1 MSKSIGID
9 LGTTNSVAAIKRV
22 RTEVLKN
29 AEGEFITP
37 SCVTL
42 GKKRLLS
49 LKPNFVVGRDA
60 LEWRK
65 QDPEN
70 TILTVKRLMGRSYL
84 DEEIQ
89 KAIQERRLTYK
100 LKRHSRGTENS
111 LAIILGGKEYTPEE
125 ISSKILEKI
134 KKDAEQSL
142 GDQVEYAVITVPA
155 YFNDKQK
162 HATRAAA
169 ALAGLKVRR
178 LLPEPT
184 AAAISFG
191 VDNIGGEDAKTV
203 LVFDFGGGTFD
214 LSVLNISGGQFIEQG
229 KGGDMWLGGE
239 DVDRMLADYV
249 LKETAQ
255 EYEIDDFK
263 AMIDAQED
271 RVKNRFLAELK
282 DAVEKAKIRLS
293 TDKEAFIEILGVLR
307 DADGDLIDVDVELT
321 RDQFNEIL
329 APTVERI
336 VGLTRKVLEDIH
348 FEAELV
354 DNVLLVGGSSQIPR
368 VVAAMEKEFGKE
380 KVLVHERP
388 MLAIAEGAAILSHR
402 LADAYECP
410 VCGKEVSQSEE
421 SCPKCGFDLIKHT
434 IEQGVLDIVHTSAH
448 DYYLYL
454 ENGRRH
460 LFVEKNM
467 PLPYETTETF
477 ALVHPE
483 QRLVHM
489 KFFNVVNEQD
499 ESIGDLWLGIEK
511 SELDGENGKVKQ
523 EGPLHVEITL
533 RIDENNLIEVDAA
546 IKELRE
552 VRVSKTLSR
561 GKADEKLLID
571 LEETISE
578 ANEKGY
584 SGYVMIDIIHR
595 SLSAIKE
602 IHSVVDQETGRIDE
616 AIFKRAVLKIEK
628 ARKMAAEDEISMPV
642 IYFAEAALASFGPII
657 PSEKTDEI
665 HRCIAR
671 LKEMDELG
679 TYDEN
684 VAALN
689 DLHDALDGL
698 GAINDLMQVQ
708 KAGDLCMETE
718 PARAPKFYRTM
729 EEIMEAFMKFD
740 EEKASGLLDGI
751 MPEVMAVLRSY
762 EKKRGVIHKDI
773 TK

>member
-22 RTEVLKN
+22 QTEVLKN

-111 LAIILGGKEYTPEE
+111 LAIVLGGKEYTPEE

-336 VGLTRKVLEDIH
+336 VDLTRKVLEDIH

-354 DNVLLVGGSSQIPR
+354 DNVLLVGGVPKSP
-368 VVAAMEKEFGKE
+368 VWW
-380 KVLVHERP
+380 RP
-388 MLAIAEGAAILSHR
+388 WR
-402 LADAYECP
+402 RN
-410 VCGKEVSQSEE
+410 
-421 SCPKCGFDLIKHT
+421 
-434 IEQGVLDIVHTSAH
+434 SARKRSWCT
-448 DYYLYL
+448 
-454 ENGRRH
+454 NGPCW
-460 LFVEKNM
+460 
-467 PLPYETTETF
+467 PLP
-477 ALVHPE
+477 
-483 QRLVHM
+483 
-489 KFFNVVNEQD
+489 
-499 ESIGDLWLGIEK
+499 
-511 SELDGENGKVKQ
+511 
-523 EGPLHVEITL
+523 
-533 RIDENNLIEVDAA
+533 
-546 IKELRE
+546 
-552 VRVSKTLSR
+552 
-561 GKADEKLLID
+561 
-571 LEETISE
+571 
-578 ANEKGY
+578 
-584 SGYVMIDIIHR
+584 
-595 SLSAIKE
+595 
-602 IHSVVDQETGRIDE
+602 
-616 AIFKRAVLKIEK
+616 K
-628 ARKMAAEDEISMPV
+628 ARP
-642 IYFAEAALASFGPII
+642 F
-657 PSEKTDEI
+657 
-665 HRCIAR
+665 
-671 LKEMDELG
+671 
-679 TYDEN
+679 
-684 VAALN
+684 
-689 DLHDALDGL
+689 
-698 GAINDLMQVQ
+698 
-708 KAGDLCMETE
+708 
-718 PARAPKFYRTM
+718 
-729 EEIMEAFMKFD
+729 
-740 EEKASGLLDGI
+740 
-751 MPEVMAVLRSY
+751 
-762 EKKRGVIHKDI
+762 
-773 TK
+773 

>member
-1 MSKSIGID
+1 M
-9 LGTTNSVAAIKRV
+9 
-22 RTEVLKN
+22 
-29 AEGEFITP
+29 
-37 SCVTL
+37 
-42 GKKRLLS
+42 
-49 LKPNFVVGRDA
+49 GRDA

-70 TILTVKRLMGRSYL
+70 TIVTVKRLMGRSFS
-84 DEEIQ
+84 DEEVQ
-89 KAIQERRLTYK
+89 KAIQGQRLTYK

-134 KKDAEQSL
+134 KSDAEKSL
-142 GDQVEYAVITVPA
+142 QDEVEYAVITVPA

-169 ALAGLKVRR
+169 AMAGLKVRR

-191 VDNIGGEDAKTV
+191 VDNIGGEDARTV

-239 DVDRMLADYV
+239 DVDRMLVDYV
-249 LKETAQ
+249 LKETAE
-255 EYEIDDFK
+255 EYEIEDIR
-263 AMIDAQED
+263 ATIEAQDAK
-271 RVKNRFLAELK
+271 VKNRFLAELK

-293 TDKEAFIEILGVLR
+293 SHEEAFVEILGVLR
-307 DADGDLIDVDVELT
+307 DADGDLIDVDVELS
-321 RDQFNEIL
+321 RDQFNEVI

-336 VGLTRKVLEDIH
+336 VTLTRKVLEDIH
-348 FEAELV
+348 FDHELI

-368 VVAAMEKEFGKE
+368 VVAAMEQEFGKE

-402 LADAYECP
+402 LADTYECP
-410 VCGKEVSQSEE
+410 RCGREVSQIAE
-421 SCPKCGFDLIKHT
+421 SCPGCGFDLIKHT

-477 ALVHPE
+477 ALVHPD
-483 QRLVHM
+483 QKLVHM

-499 ESIGDLWLGIEK
+499 ESIGDLWLGIEQN
-511 SELDGENGKVKQ
+511 ETEGEDQKGKP

-546 IKELRE
+546 IKELNG
-552 VRVSKTLSR
+552 VRVSRTLSR
-561 GKADEKLLID
+561 GKADEKLLME

-578 ANEKGY
+578 ANEEGY
-584 SGYVMIDIIHR
+584 TGYVMID
-595 SLSAIKE
+595 L
-602 IHSVVDQETGRIDE
+602 
-616 AIFKRAVLKIEK
+616 
-628 ARKMAAEDEISMPV
+628 
-642 IYFAEAALASFGPII
+642 
-657 PSEKTDEI
+657 I
-665 HRCIAR
+665 HRC
-671 LKEMDELG
+671 
-679 TYDEN
+679 
-684 VAALN
+684 
-689 DLHDALDGL
+689 
-698 GAINDLMQVQ
+698 
-708 KAGDLCMETE
+708 
-718 PARAPKFYRTM
+718 
-729 EEIMEAFMKFD
+729 AFRHKGYPPD
-740 EEKASGLLDGI
+740 SG
-751 MPEVMAVLRSY
+751 S
-762 EKKRGVIHKDI
+762 
-773 TK
+773 